1 MKTPL
6 TSTIAV
12 GHSPNSNPP
21 RLWRRLRGGL
31 LALVLGGLCAP
42 GLLAFQS
49 QSNSTPPPDEARLRI
64 DHLEK
69 LASKAAEVV
78 DVTLDQSML
87 QLAARFMSDERSPD
101 EAQARELIKQLKGV
115 YVKSFEFDKEG
126 EYSPS
131 DIEAIRT
138 QLHTPWS
145 RIVDVRSK
153 RDGENAEVYLMN
165 SGADNKIS
173 GLAIIAAEPKELTVV
188 NIVGPID
195 VDRLIE
201 LEGRLGVPRLNL
213 ERIGK
218 SKKEAANHAPTK

>member
-1 MKTPL
+1 MKTP
-6 TSTIAV
+6 TKSKPAIGV
-12 GHSPNSNPP
+12 CRHSP
-21 RLWRRLRGGL
+21 LVRRLASGL
-31 LALVLGGLCAP
+31 LAVIVAGLAGLCTP
-42 GLLAFQS
+42 GLLAQS
-49 QSNSTPPPDEARLRI
+49 QSNATPPPDEARLRI
-64 DHLEK
+64 GNLEK

-78 DVTLDQSML
+78 DVTLDQPML
-87 QLAARFMSDERSPD
+87 QLAARFMSDERSKD
-101 EAQARELIKQLKGV
+101 EAQAREMIKQLKGV

-126 EYSPS
+126 EYSLS
-131 DIEAIRT
+131 DVEAIRT
-138 QLHTPWS
+138 QLHAPWS

-165 SGADNKIS
+165 GGPDNQIS

-201 LEGRLGVPRLNL
+201 LEGRLGVPRLEL
-213 ERIGK
+213 ERVGK